1 MDLNL
6 NNFSEEMKS
15 KLQKFMDLVLKENE
29 VMNLTAITD
38 HDEFID
44 KHFYDS
50 LLPTE
55 VIDFNNKKII
65 DVGSG
70 AGFPGIPLAI
80 VFPNSKVTLLEPMN
94 KRCIF
99 LQEVVD
105 ELELKNVVII
115 CKRAEDIDSLLR
127 ESFDVVT
134 ARAVTNLRILVELTL
149 PYLKNKGVLVAY
161 KGIKYKE
168 EINEAN
174 NALKVLN
181 SRIEFIQNR
190 KLPISNEDRFNIIII
205 KEKNIDKKFPRDFSQ
220 IKKNPL

>member
-6 NNFSEEMKS
+6 SSFNEEMKS

-38 HDEFID
+38 YNEFID

-205 KEKNIDKKFPRDFSQ
+205 KEKNIDKKFPREFSQ

>member
-55 VIDFNNKKII
+55 VVDFNNKNII
-65 DVGSG
+65 DIGSG

-80 VFPNSKVTLLEPMN
+80 TFPNSKITLLDPMN

-99 LQEVVD
+99 LKKVVT
-105 ELELKNVVII
+105 ELDLKNVTVI
-115 CKRAEDIDSLLR
+115 CKRAEDIDSLSR
-127 ESFDVVT
+127 ECYDIVT
-134 ARAVTNLRILVELTL
+134 ARAVTNLRVLLELTL
-149 PYLKNKGVLVAY
+149 PYLKNNGLLVAY
-161 KGIKYKE
+161 KGIKYQD

-174 NALKVLN
+174 NALKTLN
-181 SRIEFIQNR
+181 SKVKLIQNR
-190 KLPISNEDRFNIIII
+190 KLPISKEDRFNIIIV

>member
-1 MDLNL
+1 MNLNL
-6 NNFSEEMKS
+6 SGFSEEMKS

-38 HDEFID
+38 YKEFID

-65 DVGSG
+65 DIGSG

-80 VFPNSKVTLLEPMN
+80 VFPNSKVTLLDPMN
-94 KRCIF
+94 KRCVF
-99 LQEVVD
+99 LKKVVD
-105 ELELKNVVII
+105 ELGLKNVVII

-127 ESFDVVT
+127 ESFDIVT

-149 PYLKNKGVLVAY
+149 PYLKNNGVLVAY

-181 SRIEFIQNR
+181 SKIAFIQNR

>member
-6 NNFSEEMKS
+6 SSFNEEMQS

-38 HDEFID
+38 YNEFID

-115 CKRAEDIDSLLR
+115 CKRAEDIDFLLR

-205 KEKNIDKKFPRDFSQ
+205 KEKNIDKKFPREFSQ

>member
-6 NNFSEEMKS
+6 SSFNEEMQS

-38 HDEFID
+38 YNEFID

-205 KEKNIDKKFPRDFSQ
+205 KEKNIDKKFPREFSQ

>member
-55 VIDFNNKKII
+55 VVDFNNKNII
-65 DVGSG
+65 DIGSG

-80 VFPNSKVTLLEPMN
+80 TFPNSKITLLDPMN

-99 LQEVVD
+99 LKKVVT
-105 ELELKNVVII
+105 ELDLKNVTVI
-115 CKRAEDIDSLLR
+115 CKRAEDIDSLSR
-127 ESFDVVT
+127 ESYDIVT
-134 ARAVTNLRILVELTL
+134 ARAVTNLRVLLELTL
-149 PYLKNKGVLVAY
+149 PYLKDNGLLVAY
-161 KGIKYKE
+161 KGIKYQD

-174 NALKVLN
+174 NALKTLN
-181 SRIEFIQNR
+181 SKVKLIQNR
-190 KLPISNEDRFNIIII
+190 KLPISKEDRFNIIIV